1 MLGKTLPAFQLDS
14 GALAASGKTAP
25 HRGGAVLSHLPVF
38 DMRAR
43 KRQNTRIAWTFL
55 TGFAP
60 MPNSKHRR
68 KGKLRPRGKVNTSI
82 RPEPVIDPQ
91 YHWRQDAVLVA
102 QLQKM
107 YGGDGRRDWTD
118 EQIDAAIDELD
129 REGTATFLRW
139 AAKLRADPPPP
150 QQLELFPVN
159 SLDG

>member
-1 MLGKTLPAFQLDS
+1 
-14 GALAASGKTAP
+14 
-25 HRGGAVLSHLPVF
+25 
-38 DMRAR
+38 MRAR
-43 KRQNTRIAWTFL
+43 TRQNTRIAWTFL
-55 TGFAP
+55 TGLAP

-82 RPEPVIDPQ
+82 RTEPV
-91 YHWRQDAVLVA
+91 QDAVLVA

-107 YGGDGRRDWTD
+107 YGDGRRDWTD